1 MNIIEVMKSILAQF
15 PKISVTGSEINID
28 LTGDDPTSFVLS
40 SVGDRLVYEDV
51 LGGQTRQHSFLLY
64 AVFSGINDYERIE
77 NSSALT
83 ELSVWLSTSR
93 GDIVTTMIGN
103 EECTGELLSVTAD
116 NGRLYAVEEDNTI
129 TGMRYQMTVE
139 AQYTVD
145 I

>member
-28 LTGDDPTSFVLS
+28 LAENDPTSFVLS
-40 SVGDRLVYEDV
+40 SVGDRLVFEDV
-51 LGGQTRQHSFLLY
+51 LGGQTRMHSFLLY

>member
-1 MNIIEVMKSILAQF
+1 MNIIEVMKSILSEF
-15 PKISVTGSEINID
+15 PKISVSGSEINID
-28 LTGDDPTSFVLS
+28 LTEDDPTSFVLS

-51 LGGQTRQHSFLLY
+51 LGGQTRMHSFLLY

-83 ELSVWLSTSR
+83 ELSAWLSARSDDT
-93 GDIVTTMIGN
+93 VTTTVGD
-103 EECTGELLSVTAD
+103 EECTGELLSITAG

-129 TGMRYQMTVE
+129 SGMRYQMTIE

>member
-40 SVGDRLVYEDV
+40 SVGDRLVFEDV
-51 LGGQTRQHSFLLY
+51 LGGQTRMHSFLLY

-77 NSSALT
+77 NSTALT
-83 ELSVWLSTSR
+83 ELAVWLSTR
-93 GDIVTTMIGN
+93 CGDSVTTLVGD
-103 EECTGELLSVTAD
+103 EECPGELMSINAG

-129 TGMRYQMTVE
+129 TGMRYQMTIE
-139 AQYTVD
+139 AQYTVE